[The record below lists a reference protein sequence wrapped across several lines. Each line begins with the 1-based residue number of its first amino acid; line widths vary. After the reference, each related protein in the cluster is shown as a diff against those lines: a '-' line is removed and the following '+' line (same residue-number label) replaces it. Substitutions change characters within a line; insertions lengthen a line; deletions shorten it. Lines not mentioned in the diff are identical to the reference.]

1 MPLRYERK
9 FKVDHLQLAHVREIV
24 RAHPAGFRPLF
35 PDRTI
40 HNIYFD
46 TPGLV
51 AHTHNLLGAGE
62 RRKFRVRWY
71 GAAVNNVNNP
81 TLEIKRRL
89 HLLGD
94 KLSYPVAAWDW
105 TGLDALTREVAG
117 RVPDAPALQP
127 QLYNRY
133 RRTYLST
140 TDGTFRLTIDR
151 DLHYLPFAL
160 LTAARLPQAL
170 QRPGYSEQGIV
181 LELKYA
187 AADDARVDRIL
198 EHLPFRMTKKSKYA
212 TGMLIAG

>member
-1 MPLRYERK
+1 MSLRYERK

-71 GAAVNNVNNP
+71 GDTPDNVVDP
-81 TLEIKRRL
+81 KLEVKRRL

-94 KLSYPVAAWDW
+94 KLIYPVDAWDW
-105 TGLDALTREVAG
+105 KRLRTLTREVAD

-133 RRTYLST
+133 CRSYLGTS
-140 TDGTFRLTIDR
+140 DGRFRLTIDR
-151 DLHYLPFAL
+151 ELRYLPFAL
-160 LTAARLPQAL
+160 IAAAHLPQAL
-170 QRPGYSEQGIV
+170 QLPRYSEQGIV